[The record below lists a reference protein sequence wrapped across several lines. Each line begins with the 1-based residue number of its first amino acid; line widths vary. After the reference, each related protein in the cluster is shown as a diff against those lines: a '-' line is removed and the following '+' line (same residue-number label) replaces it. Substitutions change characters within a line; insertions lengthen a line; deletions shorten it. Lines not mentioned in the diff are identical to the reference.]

1 MTDDAQDGFDYSP
14 LGQSWWIQT
23 VREFCASDKQTKFA
37 ASKHRGC
44 SNTRAAEESGY
55 TATTEAGLRTTGYR
69 LFRSNIVQRLLA
81 MTVAEGGGPD
91 GTVDAA
97 EARRILSSL
106 ARGSDP
112 SIRIRSVEALAKL
125 DEADRQARRTKE
137 DPSPKEIARTLGP
150 ALIADCQ
157 FTNHN
162 TLWGLPFLKELAP
175 LLKRDYPAA
184 WQKYRAAMLTDGDR
198 IEFDAISNGPILS
211 IQQIVG
217 PIKTKPT
224 NETSAEE

>member
-1 MTDDAQDGFDYSP
+1 
-14 LGQSWWIQT
+14 
-23 VREFCASDKQTKFA
+23 
-37 ASKHRGC
+37 
-44 SNTRAAEESGY
+44 
-55 TATTEAGLRTTGYR
+55 
-69 LFRSNIVQRLLA
+69 

-137 DPSPKEIARTLGP
+137 DPSPKEIARTILTEFSTLGP
-150 ALIADCQ
+150 AIIADCQ

-184 WQKYRAAMLTDGDR
+184 WRNTELR
-198 IEFDAISNGPILS
+198 C
-211 IQQIVG
+211 
-217 PIKTKPT
+217 
-224 NETSAEE
+224 